1 MKNINVKVEDRTL
14 EELRFI
20 QKYYSDRLGIKLS
33 QRQVLIKLLNETANL
48 IKNTGETYP
57 NRDWSIDRQFNI
69 SEKGERNG

>member
-20 QKYYSDRLGIKLS
+20 QEYYSDRLGIKLS

>member
-20 QKYYSDRLGIKLS
+20 QEYYSDRLIKL